1 MKKQIFLSI
10 LIFCA
15 FQLAIILL
23 SLLSYGGISLLFYI
37 NISFYVGA
45 LFIFLAL
52 LFITV
57 KSGFFDAMTKS
68 LRTVFRGRQ
77 ISKKEAEEMTLPS
90 EIISFNFYPLLW
102 HGLAIIAVMLIALY
116 IYSF

>member
-1 MKKQIFLSI
+1 MKKQIFRFI
-10 LIFCA
+10 LIFCT

-57 KSGFFDAMTKS
+57 KSGFFDAFTKS
-68 LRTVFRGRQ
+68 LRTVFKGKQ
-77 ISKKEAEEMTLPS
+77 MSKKEVEEMTPPS
-90 EIISFNFYPLLW
+90 ESISFNFYPLLW
-102 HGLAIIAVMLIALY
+102 HGLSIITVMLIALY